1 MSEERDSSKKV
12 VKGLFWAYLENIA
25 VQFVGFLVSVIL
37 ARILSPDDY
46 GTISL
51 VMVFISIANVFVTSS
66 FSYAL
71 VQNKQSDEL
80 DYNTMYWFSQ
90 AISIVLFSI
99 IFFCAPL
106 IANYYNNSELTLI
119 IRVLSIRIPLSAYNS
134 IQMAHVSRNL
144 AFRKSFLTNS
154 GGALISA
161 VIGIVLAYSGGG
173 IWALV
178 AQNISQVVGSTFFM
192 MLAVSWR
199 PKWMFSFERLKTM
212 YSFGWKLLVT
222 GLLAT
227 GYSELRALVIGKKY
241 STADLGYYDKGYTF
255 PKFIAANI
263 DSTITRVLFP
273 TLSKHQENQDEMKLM
288 TRRAIK
294 TSNYIM
300 TPVLFGL
307 ALLAEPVVHLL
318 LTDKWLPCV
327 PYLQIMC
334 FVWWLQPVQSCSI
347 QALKATGRSDLY
359 LKVEIVSKIIGILLL
374 VVTVNIFHSVIA
386 IAYSMLIGQVVSL
399 ILYTL
404 ATQKVT
410 GYTLIEQG
418 LDLLIPCVLSVVMC
432 IIVWLIGQIIHHVV
446 VSLIL
451 SVLCGATTYCLVSY
465 LFKVEEFRYL
475 KGVIVKLI
483 VRK

>member
-1 MSEERDSSKKV
+1 MGEERDSSKKV
-12 VKGLFWAYLENIA
+12 IKGLFWAYLENIA
-25 VQFVGFLVSVIL
+25 VQFVGFLVSIIL

-46 GTISL
+46 GMISL
-51 VMVFISIANVFVTSS
+51 VLVFISIANVFVTSS

-71 VQNKQSDEL
+71 VQNKKADEL

-99 IFFCAPL
+99 IFFCAPF
-106 IANYYNNSELTLI
+106 IANYYNNPELILI
-119 IRVLSIRIPLSAYNS
+119 IRILSIRIPLSAYNS
-134 IQMAHVSRNL
+134 IQMAHVSRSL

-161 VIGIVLAYSGGG
+161 IVGIVLAYSGCG

-178 AQNISQVVGSTFFM
+178 AQNISQVIGSTFFM

-199 PKWMFSFERLKTM
+199 PKWMFSFDRLKSM

-255 PKFIAANI
+255 PKFVAANI
-263 DSTITRVLFP
+263 DSTINRVLFP
-273 TLSKHQENQDEMKLM
+273 TLSKHQENQNEMMLM
-288 TRRAIK
+288 TRRATK

-307 ALLAEPVVHLL
+307 ALLAEPIVHLL
-318 LTDKWLPCV
+318 LTDKWLPSV

-359 LKVEIVSKIIGILLL
+359 LRVEIVSKIIGIVLL
-374 VVTVNIFHSVIA
+374 VTTVRVFNSVIA
-386 IAYSMLIGQVVSL
+386 IAYSMLFGQAISM
-399 ILYTL
+399 ILYAL

-410 GYTLIEQG
+410 RYKLKEQG
-418 LDLLIPCVLSVVMC
+418 IDLLVPCILSLVMC
-432 IIVWLIGQIIHHVV
+432 TAVWLVGRVVHHAII
-446 VSLIL
+446 SLIL
-451 SVLCGATTYCLVSY
+451 SVFSGVVVYILISY
-465 LFKVEEFRYL
+465 LFKIEEFRYL
-475 KGVIVKLI
+475 KGIIMKLFF
-483 VRK
+483 R